1 MSRYHTRTNLCVH
14 SDHPLQHVRLLLMGG
29 TCTGKVAKG
38 GHCLFRWILPGWRTR
53 LLGKLTELST
63 GEGKALDLG
72 WNRLTQHRLGGDLVN
87 NRVFILSSL
96 LCSSTQHLLFLC
108 WVLFLSPLELVM
120 SCSPA
125 CSPSTTTHWQNTG
138 AIYSP
143 GASGAHPVL
152 DHGQPREHQGG
163 GDTMSSGNHTAEIN
177 LPTFDFSHFTNLKWS
192 FFWSLSEVSLKLS
205 RYILPLQKVSQP
217 RKLTYSGIIFEVML

>member
-96 LCSSTQHLLFLC
+96 LCSSTQHLLFSLRGTFPVTSRTGY
-108 WVLFLSPLELVM
+108 VLL
-120 SCSPA
+120 
-125 CSPSTTTHWQNTG
+125 PSLFSLNNHSLTKHW
-138 AIYSP
+138 S
-143 GASGAHPVL
+143 HL
-152 DHGQPREHQGG
+152 QPRGLWC
-163 GDTMSSGNHTAEIN
+163 SSCA
-177 LPTFDFSHFTNLKWS
+177 
-192 FFWSLSEVSLKLS
+192 
-205 RYILPLQKVSQP
+205 
-217 RKLTYSGIIFEVML
+217 